1 MNYKIYT
8 NVSILTSKIEE
19 IVNDAFNKSKTSI
32 FSEVLIILYNLE
44 IKKQI
49 NKISNKFKNN
59 NLIKANSHLNPFIII
74 ISPKKIELKDFIK
87 SKTFQYKITL
97 KEILNVLNKEKGE
110 KELEVSA
117 FIRKLNILFCYY
129 NELGDEFSFINSNNK
144 EVPINIEEET
154 DITIFVNFLLL
165 GRSGAGKSKLINLLL
180 EEMKSIEGGT
190 GFSTT
195 SKKNYC
201 L

>member
-1 MNYKIYT
+1 M
-8 NVSILTSKIEE
+8 
-19 IVNDAFNKSKTSI
+19 
-32 FSEVLIILYNLE
+32 
-44 IKKQI
+44 
-49 NKISNKFKNN
+49 
-59 NLIKANSHLNPFIII
+59 
-74 ISPKKIELKDFIK
+74 
-87 SKTFQYKITL
+87 

-144 EVPINIEEET
+144 EVPINIEDET
-154 DITIFVNFLLL
+154 DIIIFVNFLLL